1 MPRLL
6 ICLCLLP
13 FSLLANDFDRPD
25 KTALKQAESHSRFLT
40 QTTFGPTMKGI
51 GALSHMGY
59 SDWFK
64 QQLVMPATLQSPL
77 IDDFSIVGE
86 HAAGMAFW
94 QNAISAEDQLRQRM
108 AFALSQIF
116 VISDFNEN
124 QLFDHPGAVSSFQD
138 LLIKHAFGNYR
149 DVLEAVTYS
158 PAMGYYL
165 TYMGSEKGDQATG
178 RVPDENYAREI
189 LQLFSIGLIELNSDA
204 SPVFDDN
211 GNTIETYSNQDITGL
226 AKVFTG
232 LNLNESDFYDE
243 EGDLLDE
250 VFARFDLDEGE
261 FDEDFDGEDEEERLE
276 GAIESLVFTLPME
289 TFEDSHSNLEK
300 RFLGLRIP
308 ANTPA
313 QKSIQ
318 LALDHIFAHDN
329 LAPFIS
335 RQLIQRFVTS
345 HPSANYIER
354 VANSFTKGVFLLPNG
369 GKVGNHERGD
379 LSATLAAILFDKE
392 ARADRPSSTFG
403 KVREPILRFTA
414 WARAFELENVTP
426 IYMFN
431 LWDTSANT
439 SLGQHPYRSP
449 TVFNFYQPHHIALGT
464 QTGMANLSMPELQL
478 VNASTIPSYI
488 NFMSFFINREMRS
501 EEYIEAYQDFM
512 EEEEL
517 DLDINLVKKSFYAN
531 YSLERRLASNPK
543 ALVDHLATLLTYG
556 TLSEN
561 SKERIR
567 DAINSIPLS
576 EKQRRIEIAILMV
589 MTSPEFLVQG

>member
-51 GALSHMGY
+51 GALSHTGY

-94 QNAISAEDQLRQRM
+94 QNAITAKDQLRQRM

-124 QLFDHPGAVSSFQD
+124 QLFDHPRAVAAYQD
-138 LLIKHAFGNYR
+138 LLTQHAFGNYR
-149 DVLEAVTYS
+149 DLLNAVTYS

-189 LQLFSIGLIELNSDA
+189 LQLFSIGLIELNLDA

-243 EGDLLDE
+243 EGDLRDE
-250 VFARFDLDEGE
+250 VFARFDLDEE
-261 FDEDFDGEDEEERLE
+261 VLEDDDAFEGEEERLE
-276 GAIESLVFTLPME
+276 GAIEKLVFTLPME
-289 TFEDSHSNLEK
+289 TFDDSHSNLEK
-300 RFLGLRIP
+300 RFLGLTIP

-313 QKSIQ
+313 PKSIQ

-329 LAPFIS
+329 VPPFIS

-345 HPSANYIER
+345 HPSEAYIER
-354 VANSFTKGVFLLPNG
+354 VTQTFIEGAYQLPNG
-369 GKVGNHERGD
+369 DWVGRHQRGD

-431 LWDTSANT
+431 LWDTSSNT

-449 TVFNFYQPHHIALGT
+449 TVFNFYQPNHIALGT
-464 QTGMANLSMPELQL
+464 QTGMANLNMPELQL
-478 VNASTIPSYI
+478 INASTIPSYI
-488 NFMSFFINREMRS
+488 NFMSFFINRQMRS
-501 EEYIEAYQDFM
+501 DDYLEAYQDFIDD
-512 EEEEL
+512 EEL
-517 DLDINLVKKSFYAN
+517 ELNINLVKTSFYAN
-531 YSLERRLASNPK
+531 YAPERKLSHMPN
-543 ALVDHLATLLTYG
+543 ALVDHLDTLLTYG
-556 TLSEN
+556 TLS
-561 SKERIR
+561 SKSKQRIVQ
-567 DAINSIPLS
+567 AIKSIPLRD
-576 EKQRRIEIAILMV
+576 KQRRIEIAILMV